1 MQALWMVLASLFFSV
16 MSVCVKFAAVHFSTF
31 ELVFYRGAI
40 GTLLKVYA
48 CQRKGISLQTRVP
61 KMHTWRAF
69 TGVVSL
75 AAWFY
80 AIAYLPLATAM
91 TLNYMS
97 GIWVAAFLVGATLW
111 KGKLQDVKRQLPVVL
126 TVVISFLGVVMILRP
141 TIDQNQVLA
150 GLVGL
155 SSGMIAAMAYIQ
167 VAELG
172 RKGEPVERTVFY
184 FSLAAAVTGALV
196 MLFTGTSDWIWP
208 QAWLLLPIGILAALG
223 QWCMTRA
230 YYDGATRVVANLLY
244 SGIVFSA
251 LFGLFLFGD
260 QIPWIG
266 WGGIVIIVL
275 SGIAATFLSGQSM
288 ASTAAQL
295 QSNKIND

>member
-1 MQALWMVLASLFFSV
+1 MQSLWMVLASLFFSV
-16 MSVCVKFAAVHFSTF
+16 MSVCVKFAAEHFSTF

-40 GTLLKVYA
+40 GTLLMAYA

-111 KGKLQDVKRQLPVVL
+111 KGNLLDAKRQLPVVL
-126 TVVISFLGVVMILRP
+126 SVVISFLGVIMILRP
-141 TIDQNQVLA
+141 TIEQNQVLA

-172 RKGEPVERTVFY
+172 REGEPVERTVFY
-184 FSLAAAVTGALV
+184 FSLAATVSGALV
-196 MLFTGTSDWIWP
+196 MLFTGTSEWIWP

-230 YYDGATRVVANLLY
+230 YNDGATMVVANLQY

-266 WGGIVIIVL
+266 WGGILVIVM
-275 SGIAATFLSGQSM
+275 SGIAATALSGRNK
-288 ASTAAQL
+288 ASTLATL
-295 QSNKIND
+295 QTNND

>member
-1 MQALWMVLASLFFSV
+1 M
-16 MSVCVKFAAVHFSTF
+16 CVKFAAEHFSTF

-40 GTLLKVYA
+40 GTLLMVYA
-48 CQRKGISLQTRVP
+48 CQRKGISLQTSVP
-61 KMHTWRAF
+61 KMHIWRAF

-80 AIAYLPLATAM
+80 AIAYMPLATAM

-111 KGKLQDVKRQLPVVL
+111 KGQLQDVRHQLPVVL
-126 TVVISFLGVVMILRP
+126 CVVISFLGVVMILRP
-141 TIDQNQVLA
+141 SIEQNQVLA

-172 RKGEPVERTVFY
+172 RMGEPIERTVFY
-184 FSLAAAVTGALV
+184 FSLAAAASGALV
-196 MLFTGTSDWIWP
+196 MLVTGTSEWVWTE
-208 QAWLLLPIGILAALG
+208 AWLLLPIGILAVLG
-223 QWCMTRA
+223 QWFMTRA
-230 YYDGATRVVANLLY
+230 YNDGATMVVANLQY

-266 WGGIVIIVL
+266 WGGILIIVL
-275 SGIAATFLSGQSM
+275 SGIAATALSGRNKT
-288 ASTAAQL
+288 ST
-295 QSNKIND
+295 SSS

>member
-1 MQALWMVLASLFFSV
+1 MQALWMVLASLFFSS

-40 GTLLKVYA
+40 GTLLMAIA
-48 CQRKGISLQTRVP
+48 CHRKGISLRTRVP

-69 TGVVSL
+69 TGVASL

-80 AIAYLPLATAM
+80 AIAFLPLATAM

-111 KGKLQDVKRQLPVVL
+111 KGKLQDAKRQIPVVL
-126 TVVISFLGVVMILRP
+126 TVVISFLGVVMVLRP
-141 TIDQNQVLA
+141 TFEQNQVLA
-150 GLVGL
+150 GMVGL
-155 SSGMIAAMAYIQ
+155 FSGLIAAMAYIQ

-172 RKGEPVERTVFY
+172 RQGEPVERTVFY
-184 FSLAAAVTGALV
+184 FSLAAAASGALV
-196 MLFTGTSDWIWP
+196 MLLTGTSDWVWP
-208 QAWLLLPIGILAALG
+208 QAWLLLPIGILAAMG

-230 YYDGATRVVANLLY
+230 YNDGATMVVANLQY

-251 LFGLFLFGD
+251 MFGLFLFGD

-266 WGGIVIIVL
+266 WSGILIIV
-275 SGIAATFLSGQSM
+275 SSAIAATALNARNKKNSLSPF
-288 ASTAAQL
+288 
-295 QSNKIND
+295 KK

>member
-1 MQALWMVLASLFFSV
+1 
-16 MSVCVKFAAVHFSTF
+16 
-31 ELVFYRGAI
+31 
-40 GTLLKVYA
+40 
-48 CQRKGISLQTRVP
+48 
-61 KMHTWRAF
+61 MHTWRAF

-111 KGKLQDVKRQLPVVL
+111 KGNLLNVKRQLPVML

-141 TIDQNQVLA
+141 TIEQNQVLA

-155 SSGMIAAMAYIQ
+155 SSGMIAAMAYLQ

-172 RKGEPVERTVFY
+172 RQGEPVERTVFY
-184 FSLAAAVTGALV
+184 FSLAATVSGALV
-196 MLFTGTSDWIWP
+196 MLFTGTSEWVWP

-230 YYDGATRVVANLLY
+230 YNDGATMVVANLQY

-266 WGGIVIIVL
+266 WGGILVIVM
-275 SGIAATFLSGQSM
+275 SGIAATALSGRNK
-288 ASTAAQL
+288 ASTPATL
-295 QSNKIND
+295 QTNND

>member
-1 MQALWMVLASLFFSV
+1 MQALWMVLASLLFSV
-16 MSVCVKFAAVHFSTF
+16 MSVCVKFAAEYFSTF
-31 ELVFYRGAI
+31 ELVFYRGVI
-40 GTLLKVYA
+40 GTLLMVIA
-48 CQRKGISLQTRVP
+48 CQRNGVSLKTNVP
-61 KMHTWRAF
+61 LMHTWRAL

-111 KGKLQDVKRQLPVVL
+111 KGNLLDVKRQLPVVL
-126 TVVISFLGVVMILRP
+126 SVVISFLGVIMILRP
-141 TIDQNQVLA
+141 TIEQNQVLA

-155 SSGMIAAMAYIQ
+155 FSGMIAAMAYIQ

-184 FSLAAAVTGALV
+184 FSLAAAASGALV
-196 MLFTGTSDWIWP
+196 MLFSGTSEWVWP
-208 QAWLLLPIGILAALG
+208 QAWLLLPIGILAALA

-230 YYDGATRVVANLLY
+230 YNDGATMVAANLQY

-266 WGGIVIIVL
+266 WGGVVIIVL
-275 SGIAATFLSGQSM
+275 SGIAATALSDRNKP
-288 ASTAAQL
+288 STP
-295 QSNKIND
+295 S